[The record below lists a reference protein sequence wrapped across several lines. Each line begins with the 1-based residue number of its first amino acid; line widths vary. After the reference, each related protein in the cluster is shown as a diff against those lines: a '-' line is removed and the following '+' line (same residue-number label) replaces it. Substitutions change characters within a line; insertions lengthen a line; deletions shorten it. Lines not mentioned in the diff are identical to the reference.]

1 MKPSL
6 IYNVTAVLLVLFAVG
21 HILGFSQTDPKWG
34 VDNILGPMHSAHF
47 EIGGFSRTLWDFY
60 MGAGLTVGVFFLFAA
75 VLALQLGRLPTETL
89 AQMRILPWAFALAFA
104 GVTAVSF
111 TYLFIIPIAFSAVIT
126 LCLVAA
132 ALALGR

>member
-6 IYNVTAVLLVLFAVG
+6 IYTVAAVLLVLFAVG
-21 HILGFSQTDPKWG
+21 HTLGFSQTDPKWG
-34 VDNILGPMHSAHF
+34 VDNVLGPMHSLRF
-47 EIGGFSRTLWDFY
+47 EIGGFRRTLWDFY

-75 VLALQLGRLPTETL
+75 VLAWQLGRLSPETL

-111 TYLFIIPIAFSAVIT
+111 MYLFIIPIAFSTVIT

-132 ALALGR
+132 AVQSAR